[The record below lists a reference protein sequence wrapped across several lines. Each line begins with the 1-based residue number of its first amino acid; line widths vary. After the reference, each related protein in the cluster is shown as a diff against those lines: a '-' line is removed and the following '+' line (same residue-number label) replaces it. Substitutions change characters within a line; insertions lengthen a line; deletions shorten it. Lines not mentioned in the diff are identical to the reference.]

1 MPNLRTLIALG
12 LVVMKVN
19 ASQDCAIFNN
29 CSDDEGDEDLIN
41 LDIDVHHQSK
51 HESHNQNLQ
60 L

>member
-1 MPNLRTLIALG
+1 
-12 LVVMKVN
+12 MKVN

-51 HESHNQNLQ
+51 HESHNHNLQ